1 MNHAGKLHRHLKD
14 GEGQLAERTAKA
26 QESERAFCLLE
37 RRLVQGLERTHTIMG
52 FECYMRELELY
63 PGKCSHIFQS
73 VQRSLSSKGHKEVCI
88 RILQRERTTSKYV
101 CIRDLL

>member
-37 RRLVQGLERTHTIMG
+37 RRLVQGLKRTHTIMG
-52 FECYMRELELY
+52 FECYMIELELY
-63 PGKCSHIFQS
+63 PGKLSHIFQS
-73 VQRSLSSKGHKEVCI
+73 VQRSSVRRDIKRYVLGFSREKEPLVSVC
-88 RILQRERTTSKYV
+88 V
-101 CIRDLL
+101 